1 MATCSH
7 TYDLGP
13 NQLNKPE
20 YYVELTEKHLSDFEI
35 WNSLC
40 SNERY
45 DMVLYLC
52 EQYLNRK
59 VLPVIPSEVI
69 TVLFTVAS
77 IGDYNKGT
85 LIRKADPFD
94 NGRESL
100 SNRCLRLLETLVNA
114 LHEYDTSV
122 YDLHDLELLRCQFFY
137 FVDSIEPK
145 NGRALIL
152 DPINDRNSST
162 TPRRPFKYLSP
173 SFYDDSPLFAKPL
186 YGSYINLI
194 EDGNMVFKTPML
206 QLILS
211 QEGSFWNSLC
221 WALSAMHYNNNTSSS
236 DDNVVN
242 NSNSVNANC
251 SNSNEQLA
259 RTWLLI
265 FKLLFSI
272 YDLRQ
277 GYFMDAKEV
286 STKHSPVYRLLLA
299 VDKKKHLKGL
309 LEYLFVGCVESPV
322 LYPVCPLPDDNSGSN
337 LYSCQFQ
344 VNEYLRME
352 LSMCLRKDI
361 LCLFLKSIR
370 SFENIPVSPPLTHE
384 LFYDAI
390 TDTLYNDLK
399 IGNFKQFLITWDLEE
414 DRDILATFIEKII
427 NKAFSSVESKRKF
440 KIVSKLSDVDA
451 ITNELTI
458 LLRGMGKFAA
468 FNRSPNSKRRMQL
481 DFCILLL
488 GKLIVASHPS
498 ERFDR
503 FHKFLFTIKSS
514 GKSSVGLKDLTLI
527 FKRYE

>member
-194 EDGNMVFKTPML
+194 EDGNMV
-206 QLILS
+206 
-211 QEGSFWNSLC
+211 
-221 WALSAMHYNNNTSSS
+221 
-236 DDNVVN
+236 
-242 NSNSVNANC
+242 
-251 SNSNEQLA
+251 
-259 RTWLLI
+259 
-265 FKLLFSI
+265 
-272 YDLRQ
+272 
-277 GYFMDAKEV
+277 
-286 STKHSPVYRLLLA
+286 
-299 VDKKKHLKGL
+299 
-309 LEYLFVGCVESPV
+309 
-322 LYPVCPLPDDNSGSN
+322 
-337 LYSCQFQ
+337 
-344 VNEYLRME
+344 NEYLRME